1 MDVFLR
7 RHIILTILDNIIINA
22 TCTHDVTKLRS
33 IIYFRNYIPI
43 GFMSS
48 DWEID
53 ESLVS
58 ACIAMFDNTWKNIIK
73 QSGFVGHVHIYM
85 IKNKNKFEIICKDQ
99 CIIVPKSEQYFG
111 PYILSTSYCPKCNS
125 IEEFMRYEIQSRSGD
140 EYSKIISRCQK
151 CFSSFL
157 KDIL

>member
-7 RHIILTILDNIIINA
+7 RHIILTILDNIIRNA
-22 TCTHDVTKLRS
+22 TCAHDVTKLRN
-33 IIYFRNYIPI
+33 IIYFHDYIPI

-48 DWEID
+48 SWEID

-73 QSGFVGHVHIYM
+73 QNGFVGHKVYIYM

-99 CIIVPKSEQYFG
+99 RSIIPEQCFG
-111 PYILSTSYCPKCNS
+111 PYILRTSYCPKCNN
-125 IEEFMRYEIQSRSGD
+125 IEEIMCYETQSRYSD
-140 EYSKIISRCQK
+140 EGSKIISKCQK
-151 CFSSFL
+151 CKLLLNSYT
-157 KDIL
+157 I